1 MKTVVVNRTVT
12 VGGRKTSVQLEH
24 AFWRGLK
31 EIAAGWYTA
40 FPTGSRQSIP
50 KAMTESF
57 SRAIRL
63 FVLNFYR
70 HQMLA
75 ADHLLRSVAPL
86 PSIVA

>member
-1 MKTVVVNRTVT
+1 MKTIVVNRTVT
-12 VGGRKTSVQLEH
+12 IAGRKTAGQLEH

-31 EIAAGWYTA
+31 EIAAWRDMSLPELIA
-40 FPTGSRQSIP
+40 SIDL
-50 KAMTESF
+50 EGQDEDL
-57 SRAIRL
+57 SRALRL

-86 PSIVA
+86 PNVVA